1 MAPPPASRES
11 GACVWRRCCASCRAS
26 WESPETPCFPCV
38 QAVLLHIPVLPATVA
53 GARPFS
59 ESSSGE
65 LEGKAGPPV
74 YQSGRAWGEQA
85 AGDTSEQGPSWP
97 WVLKPTASP
106 VPRAPPLGQGGGE
119 GREGRL
125 ELGVGRTV
133 HHLGNASAPCGKAAP
148 TPEAKC
154 CPLELKAELKITRV

>member
-106 VPRAPPLGQGGGE
+106 VPRAPPLGQGGGKV
-119 GREGRL
+119 GREGWSWGWAEPSTIWGMQAPRAARL
-125 ELGVGRTV
+125 LQ
-133 HHLGNASAPCGKAAP
+133 LQKQSAV
-148 TPEAKC
+148 
-154 CPLELKAELKITRV
+154 L